1 MFIKFDKPK
10 TDSKGKLA
18 SSGSSSAFVN
28 YLGKEDEIHIE
39 QGEQPEQWF
48 SNGRDECHPA
58 EVRAAIDSDHQGIG
72 RNEGKFATGSI
83 NPTEEEWKALGNTE
97 AERLNN
103 FKSWIQKDFNQ
114 EFAGNFKKLNKAGKE
129 VIIEPQNVKMYYKVE
144 YDRYHTGRDQE
155 VKMGLKWQGEPKEG
169 FNVHCHFIVGRK
181 TSDGRNRISPTTNNR
196 KEFDR
201 DRLTLRTEQSF
212 DQKTGY
218 ERPLKESYQYMNTM
232 KNGTGLQKAEM
243 LQKAVTAELRP
254 GVLLKIKD
262 LDKLIN
268 PEKILLDIGKK
279 VLTMGLNAGSL

>member
-1 MFIKFDKPK
+1 MFVKFDKPTK
-10 TDSKGKLA
+10 GINGKLNNT
-18 SSGSSSAFVN
+18 GSSSAFVN
-28 YLGKEDEIHIE
+28 YLGKEDEIHLDQE
-39 QGEQPEQWF
+39 EQPEKWF
-48 SNGRDECHPA
+48 SYSRDECHPA

-72 RNEGKFATGSI
+72 RDEGKFATGSI
-83 NPTEEEWKALGNTE
+83 NPTEQEWKALGNTE
-97 AERLNN
+97 EERIEN
-103 FKSWIQKDFNQ
+103 FKTRIQKDFNQ
-114 EFAGNFKKLNKAGKE
+114 EFAGNFKKLDKAGKE
-129 VIIEPQNVKMYYKVE
+129 VTIEPQNVKMYFKVE
-144 YDRYHTGRDQE
+144 HDRYYTGRDEQ
-155 VKMGLKWQGEPKEG
+155 VRQGLKIQHEAKEG

-181 TSDGRNRISPTTNNR
+181 TADGRNRISPTTNNR

-218 ERPLKESYQYMNTM
+218 DRPLKESYQYMNTM
-232 KNGTGLQKAEM
+232 KNGTGLQKSEM
-243 LQKAVTAELRP
+243 LQKAVTEELHP

>member
-58 EVRAAIDSDHQGIG
+58 EVRSAIDSDHQGIG
-72 RNEGKFATGSI
+72 RDEGKFATGSI
-83 NPTEEEWKALGNTE
+83 NPTEEEWKALGKTE
-97 AERLNN
+97 TERLEN

-114 EFAGNFKKLNKAGKE
+114 EFADNFKKLDKAGKE
-129 VIIEPQNVKMYYKVE
+129 VTIKPENVKMYYKVE
-144 YDRYHTGRDQE
+144 HDRYYTGRDEQ
-155 VKMGLKWQGEPKEG
+155 VRQGLKIQHEAKVG

-181 TSDGRNRISPTTNNR
+181 TADGRNRISPTTNNR

-218 ERPLKESYQYMNTM
+218 DRPLKESYQYMNTM
-232 KNGTGLQKAEM
+232 KNGTGLQKSEM
-243 LQKAVTAELRP
+243 LQKAVTEELRQ
-254 GVLLKIKD
+254 GVLSKSKD
-262 LDKLIN
+262 LDKLIS
-268 PEKILLDIGKK
+268 PEKILEK
-279 VLTMGLNAGSL
+279 VKLIPPKLSRGLSI

>member
-10 TDSKGKLA
+10 TNSKGKLA

-39 QGEQPEQWF
+39 QGEQPEHWF

-72 RNEGKFATGSI
+72 KNEGKFATGSI

-97 AERLNN
+97 AQRLEN

-114 EFAGNFKKLNKAGKE
+114 EFADNFKKLDKAGKE
-129 VIIEPQNVKMYYKVE
+129 VTIEPQNVKMYFKVE
-144 YDRYHTGRDQE
+144 HDRYYTGRDEQ
-155 VKMGLKWQGEPKEG
+155 VRQGLKIQHEAKEG
-169 FNVHCHFIVGRK
+169 FNLHCHFIVGRK
-181 TSDGRNRISPTTNNR
+181 TADGRNRISPTTNNR

-212 DQKTGY
+212 DQKTSY

-232 KNGTGLQKAEM
+232 KNGTGLQKSEM
-243 LQKAVTAELRP
+243 LQKAVTDELRQ
-254 GVLLKIKD
+254 GVLIKIKD
-262 LDKLIN
+262 LDKLIA
-268 PEKILLDIGKK
+268 PEKILLDAVKSIKQK
-279 VLTMGLNAGSL
+279 LSRDMNL

>member
-1 MFIKFDKPK
+1 MFVKFDKPK
-10 TDSKGKLA
+10 TDSKGRLA
-18 SSGSSSAFVN
+18 NSGSSSAFVN

-72 RNEGKFATGSI
+72 KNEGKFATGSI
-83 NPTEEEWKALGNTE
+83 NPTEEEWKALGSTE
-97 AERLNN
+97 EERLNN

-114 EFAGNFKKLNKAGKE
+114 EFAGNFKKLDKAGKE

-181 TSDGRNRISPTTNNR
+181 TADGRNRISPTTNNR

-232 KNGTGLQKAEM
+232 KNGTGLQKSEM
-243 LQKAVTAELRP
+243 LQKAVTEELHP

>member
-1 MFIKFDKPK
+1 MYFKVEHDRYY
-10 TDSKGKLA
+10 T
-18 SSGSSSAFVN
+18 
-28 YLGKEDEIHIE
+28 
-39 QGEQPEQWF
+39 
-48 SNGRDECHPA
+48 GRDEQ
-58 EVRAAIDSDHQGIG
+58 VRQ
-72 RNEGKFATGSI
+72 
-83 NPTEEEWKALGNTE
+83 
-97 AERLNN
+97 
-103 FKSWIQKDFNQ
+103 
-114 EFAGNFKKLNKAGKE
+114 
-129 VIIEPQNVKMYYKVE
+129 
-144 YDRYHTGRDQE
+144 
-155 VKMGLKWQGEPKEG
+155 GLKIQHEAKEG

-181 TSDGRNRISPTTNNR
+181 TADGRNRISPTTNNR

-232 KNGTGLQKAEM
+232 KNGTGLQKSEM
-243 LQKAVTAELRP
+243 LQKAVTEELRQ

>member
-1 MFIKFDKPK
+1 
-10 TDSKGKLA
+10 
-18 SSGSSSAFVN
+18 VN

-72 RNEGKFATGSI
+72 RDEGKFATGSI

-97 AERLNN
+97 AERLEN

-114 EFAGNFKKLNKAGKE
+114 EFADNFKKLDKAGKE
-129 VIIEPQNVKMYYKVE
+129 VKIEPQNVKMYFKVE
-144 YDRYHTGRDQE
+144 HDRYYTGRDEQ
-155 VKMGLKWQGEPKEG
+155 VRQGLKIQHEAKEG

-218 ERPLKESYQYMNTM
+218 DRPLKESYQYMNTM
-232 KNGTGLQKAEM
+232 KNGTGLQKSEM
-243 LQKAVTAELRP
+243 LQKAVTEELRL
-254 GVLLKIKD
+254 GVLSKIKD
-262 LDKLIN
+262 LDKLIA

>member
-28 YLGKEDEIHIE
+28 YLGKEDSLHLE

-72 RNEGKFATGSI
+72 RDEGKFATGSI
-83 NPTEEEWKALGNTE
+83 NPTEQEWKALGKTE
-97 AERLNN
+97 TQRLEN

-114 EFAGNFKKLNKAGKE
+114 EFADNFKKLDKAGKE
-129 VIIEPQNVKMYYKVE
+129 VKIEPENVKMYYKVE
-144 YDRYHTGRDQE
+144 HDRYHTGRDQD
-155 VKMGLKWQGEPKEG
+155 VKIGLKWQGEPKEG

-181 TSDGRNRISPTTNNR
+181 TADGRNRISPTTNNR

-212 DQKTGY
+212 DQKTSY

-232 KNGTGLQKAEM
+232 KNGTGLQKSEM
-243 LQKAVTAELRP
+243 LQKAVKEELHP
-254 GVLLKIKD
+254 GVLLKSKD
-262 LDKLIN
+262 LDKLIS

>member
-10 TDSKGKLA
+10 TNSKGKLA

-72 RNEGKFATGSI
+72 KNEGKFATGSI
-83 NPTEEEWKALGNTE
+83 NPTEEEWKALGSTE
-97 AERLNN
+97 EERLNN

-114 EFAGNFKKLNKAGKE
+114 EFAGNFKKLDKAGKE

-212 DQKTGY
+212 DQKTSY

-232 KNGTGLQKAEM
+232 KNGTGLQKSEM
-243 LQKAVTAELRP
+243 LQKAVTEELRLD
-254 GVLLKIKD
+254 VLLKIKD

-268 PEKILLDIGKK
+268 PEKILEK
-279 VLTMGLNAGSL
+279 VKLIPPKLSRGLSI

>member
-10 TDSKGKLA
+10 TNSKGRLA

-48 SNGRDECHPA
+48 SGGRDECHPA
-58 EVRAAIDSDHQGIG
+58 EVRASIDSDHQGIG

-97 AERLNN
+97 ADRLDN

-114 EFAGNFKKLNKAGKE
+114 EFAGNFKKLDKAGKE
-129 VIIEPQNVKMYYKVE
+129 VKIEPENIKMYFKVE
-144 YDRYHTGRDQE
+144 QDRYHSGTDQE
-155 VKMGLKWQGEPKEG
+155 VKLGLKLQGEPKEG
-169 FNVHCHFIVGRK
+169 FNVHCHFIVARK
-181 TSDGRNRISPTTNNR
+181 TTDGRNRISPTTNNR

-201 DRLTLRTEQSF
+201 DRLTLRIEQSF

-232 KNGTGLQKAEM
+232 KNGNGLQKSEM
-243 LQKAVTAELRP
+243 LQKAVKEELHT

-262 LDKLIN
+262 LDKLIA
-268 PEKILLDIGKK
+268 PEKILLETVKSIKQKLSRD
-279 VLTMGLNAGSL
+279 LNL

>member
-10 TDSKGKLA
+10 TNSKGRLA

-48 SNGRDECHPA
+48 SGGRDECHPA

-97 AERLNN
+97 AERLEN

-114 EFAGNFKKLNKAGKE
+114 EFAGNFKKLDKAGKE
-129 VIIEPQNVKMYYKVE
+129 VKIEPQNVKMYYKVE
-144 YDRYHTGRDQE
+144 HDRYYTGRDEQ
-155 VKMGLKWQGEPKEG
+155 VRQGLKIQHEAKEG

-181 TSDGRNRISPTTNNR
+181 TADGRNRISPTTNNR

-212 DQKTGY
+212 DQKTSY

-232 KNGTGLQKAEM
+232 KNGTGLQKSEM
-243 LQKAVTAELRP
+243 LQKAVKEELHP
-254 GVLLKIKD
+254 GVLSKSKD
-262 LDKLIN
+262 LDKLISG
-268 PEKILLDIGKK
+268 EKILEK
-279 VLTMGLNAGSL
+279 VKLIPPKLSRGLSI

>member
-10 TDSKGKLA
+10 TNSKGKLA

-72 RNEGKFATGSI
+72 KNEGKFATGSI
-83 NPTEEEWKALGNTE
+83 NPTEEEWKALGSTE
-97 AERLNN
+97 EERLNN

-114 EFAGNFKKLNKAGKE
+114 EFAGNFKKLDKAGKE

-181 TSDGRNRISPTTNNR
+181 TADGRNRISPTTNNR

-212 DQKTGY
+212 DQKTSY

-232 KNGTGLQKAEM
+232 KNGTGLQKSEM
-243 LQKAVTAELRP
+243 LQKAVTEELHP

>member
-10 TDSKGKLA
+10 TNSKGKLA

-39 QGEQPEQWF
+39 QGEQSEQWF
-48 SNGRDECHPA
+48 SGGRDECRPA
-58 EVRAAIDSDHQGIG
+58 EVRSSIDSDHQGIG

-83 NPTEEEWKALGNTE
+83 NPTEQEWKALGKTE
-97 AERLNN
+97 TERLEN

-114 EFAGNFKKLNKAGKE
+114 EFAGNFKKLDKAGKE
-129 VIIEPQNVKMYYKVE
+129 VTIGPENVKMYYKVE
-144 YDRYHTGRDQE
+144 HDRYYNGRDQE
-155 VKMGLKWQGEPKEG
+155 VKTGLKLQGEAKEG
-169 FNVHCHFIVGRK
+169 LNVHCHFIVGRK
-181 TSDGRNRISPTTNNR
+181 TADGRNRISPTTNNR

-232 KNGTGLQKAEM
+232 KNGTGLQKSEM
-243 LQKAVTAELRP
+243 LQKAVTEELRQ
-254 GVLLKIKD
+254 GALLKIKG
-262 LDKLIN
+262 LDKLIA
-268 PEKILLDIGKK
+268 PEKILLDAVKSIKQK
-279 VLTMGLNAGSL
+279 LSRDLNL

>member
-10 TDSKGKLA
+10 TNSKGKLA

-72 RNEGKFATGSI
+72 KNEGKFATGSI
-83 NPTEEEWKALGNTE
+83 NPTEEEWKALGSTE
-97 AERLNN
+97 EERLNN

-114 EFAGNFKKLNKAGKE
+114 EFAGNFKKLDKAGKE
-129 VIIEPQNVKMYYKVE
+129 VTIEPQNVKMYFKVE
-144 YDRYHTGRDQE
+144 HDRYYTGRDEQ
-155 VKMGLKWQGEPKEG
+155 VRQGLKIQHEAKEG

-181 TSDGRNRISPTTNNR
+181 TADGRNRISPTTNNR

-232 KNGTGLQKAEM
+232 KNGTGLQKSEM
-243 LQKAVTAELRP
+243 LQKAVTEELHP

-268 PEKILLDIGKK
+268 PEKILLDIGRK

>member
-10 TDSKGKLA
+10 TNSKGKLA

-48 SNGRDECHPA
+48 SNARDECHPA

-72 RNEGKFATGSI
+72 KNEGKFATGSI

-114 EFAGNFKKLNKAGKE
+114 EFAGNFKKLDKAGKE
-129 VIIEPQNVKMYYKVE
+129 VIIEPQNVKMYFKVE
-144 YDRYHTGRDQE
+144 HDRYYTGRDEQ
-155 VKMGLKWQGEPKEG
+155 VRQGLKIQHEAKEG

-181 TSDGRNRISPTTNNR
+181 TADGRNRISPTTNNR

-212 DQKTGY
+212 DQKTSY

-232 KNGTGLQKAEM
+232 KNGTGLQKSEM
-243 LQKAVTAELRP
+243 LQKAVTEELHP

>member
-10 TDSKGKLA
+10 TDSKGRLA

-48 SNGRDECHPA
+48 SNSRDECHPA

-72 RNEGKFATGSI
+72 KNEGKFATGSI
-83 NPTEEEWKALGNTE
+83 NPTEQEWKALGNTE
-97 AERLNN
+97 AERLEN

-114 EFAGNFKKLNKAGKE
+114 EFADNFKKLDKAGKE
-129 VIIEPQNVKMYYKVE
+129 VTIEPQNVKMYYKVE
-144 YDRYHTGRDQE
+144 HDRYYTGRDEQ
-155 VKMGLKWQGEPKEG
+155 VRQGLKIQHEAKEG

-181 TSDGRNRISPTTNNR
+181 TADGRNRISPTTNNR

-201 DRLTLRTEQSF
+201 DRLTLITEQSF
-212 DQKTGY
+212 DLKTGY

-232 KNGTGLQKAEM
+232 KNGTGLQKTEM
-243 LQKAVTAELRP
+243 LQKAVTAELHS

>member
-10 TDSKGKLA
+10 TNSKGKLA

-48 SNGRDECHPA
+48 SNARDECHPA

-72 RNEGKFATGSI
+72 KNEGKFATGSI

-114 EFAGNFKKLNKAGKE
+114 EFAGNFKKLDKAGKE

-181 TSDGRNRISPTTNNR
+181 TADGRNRISPTTNNR

-212 DQKTGY
+212 DQKTSY

-232 KNGTGLQKAEM
+232 KNGTGLQKSEM
-243 LQKAVTAELRP
+243 LQKAVTEELHP

>member
-10 TDSKGKLA
+10 TNSKGKLA

-72 RNEGKFATGSI
+72 RDEGKFATGSI

-97 AERLNN
+97 AQRLEN

-114 EFAGNFKKLNKAGKE
+114 EFAGNFKKLDKTGKE
-129 VIIEPQNVKMYYKVE
+129 VIIEPPNVKMYYKVE
-144 YDRYHTGRDQE
+144 YDRYHTGRDQD

-201 DRLTLRTEQSF
+201 DRLTLRTEQRF
-212 DQKTGY
+212 DQKTSY

-243 LQKAVTAELRP
+243 LQKAVTEELRQ
-254 GVLLKIKD
+254 GVLSKSKD
-262 LDKLIN
+262 LDKLIS
-268 PEKILLDIGKK
+268 PEKILEK
-279 VLTMGLNAGSL
+279 VKLIPPKLSRGLSI